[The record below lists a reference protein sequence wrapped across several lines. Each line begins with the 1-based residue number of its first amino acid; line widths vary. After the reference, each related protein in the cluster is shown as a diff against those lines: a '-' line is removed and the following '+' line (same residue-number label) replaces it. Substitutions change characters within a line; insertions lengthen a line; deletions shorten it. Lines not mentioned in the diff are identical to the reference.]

1 MKKVSIWL
9 TRGEILYVKA
19 FMDTFKTNWI
29 SKQFPP
35 PKPSPL
41 VLELSTIAAAAEPLE
56 TLEPENPSPEIKVT
70 ISSITAAEPAEP
82 LEALEPENPSP
93 EIKVTISTIT
103 AAEPL
108 EALEPENP
116 SPEIKVTTSSIT
128 AAEPLEALEP
138 KNSSQ
143 FGSTYNEQHI
153 QQHLCYC
160 MKSGNCN
167 SLLICASA
175 IHKTIIW

>member
-1 MKKVSIWL
+1 M
-9 TRGEILYVKA
+9 
-19 FMDTFKTNWI
+19 
-29 SKQFPP
+29 
-35 PKPSPL
+35 
-41 VLELSTIAAAAEPLE
+41 
-56 TLEPENPSPEIKVT
+56 EPENPSPEIKVT
-70 ISSITAAEPAEP
+70 ISSITAAEP
-82 LEALEPENPSP
+82 
-93 EIKVTISTIT
+93 
-103 AAEPL
+103 AEPL

-153 QQHLCYC
+153 QQHLYYC
-160 MKSGNCN
+160 MKCGNCN

-175 IHKTIIW
+175 IYKTII

>member
-1 MKKVSIWL
+1 M
-9 TRGEILYVKA
+9 
-19 FMDTFKTNWI
+19 
-29 SKQFPP
+29 
-35 PKPSPL
+35 
-41 VLELSTIAAAAEPLE
+41 
-56 TLEPENPSPEIKVT
+56 EPENPSPEIKVT

-93 EIKVTISTIT
+93 EIKVTTSPIT
-103 AAEPL
+103 AA
-108 EALEPENP
+108 
-116 SPEIKVTTSSIT
+116 
-128 AAEPLEALEP
+128 EP

-160 MKSGNCN
+160 MKCGNCI

-175 IHKTIIW
+175 IYKTII